1 MTAILEPA
9 AVVDDDPPLTV
20 DELADLADEDLAT
33 YVGENLDADDVWP
46 ALLDP
51 AVIKRTKAALGILRT
66 LSDERARHQAKVL
79 PPDDYLKWW
88 HQHGQPAARVVS
100 RRRMQATKLLD
111 GRHLAETEAQA
122 RHARCAV
129 RELAL
134 AVQRHRLATVSSG
147 LDPEPH
153 DRDLWTALATLTLPY
168 RGDQVVLDDLLGA
181 GVWELS

>member
-1 MTAILEPA
+1 MTAILDPT

-20 DELADLADEDLAT
+20 DELADLTDEDLAT

-51 AVIKRTKAALGILRT
+51 AVIKRTKAALGVLRT
-66 LSDERARHQAKVL
+66 LLDGQARHQSKTLRPAA
-79 PPDDYLKWW
+79 YLDWW
-88 HQHGQPAARVVS
+88 EAHGQPAARVVS

-168 RGDQVVLDDLLGA
+168 QGDQVALDELLGA
-181 GVWELS
+181 SVWEQP